1 LPKKLSFELIFVDD
15 GSIDNTPN
23 VLNQIKANSKNAVTI
38 IAFRKNFGKSAALTA
53 GFNVAQGEIV
63 ITMDADLQDDP
74 KEIPTF
80 IQAIENGADVV
91 TGWKKNRR
99 DPLEKVIPSKFF
111 NFVTSKLSGL
121 KLHDYNCGFKAFK
134 KEVLAEIEIY
144 GELHR
149 YILFLAHRKGFKVV
163 EVPVTHHEREF
174 GKSKFGFERYRR
186 GLFDLSTVF
195 FITTYQTR
203 PMHLFGGV
211 STLLIISGLSMILYL
226 IFGRWINGISIGNSP
241 LLLIAILF
249 IGVGTQLLLTG
260 FLAELIVYQRKT
272 QERMEYSI
280 KLLAQNSKDSS
291 RIENLRS
298 HTN

>member
-1 LPKKLSFELIFVDD
+1 RKKLSFELIFVDD
-15 GSIDNTPN
+15 GSVDNTPN
-23 VLNQIKANSKNAVTI
+23 ILNQIKANSKNAVTI
-38 IAFRKNFGKSAALTA
+38 ITFRKNFGKSAALTA

-74 KEIPTF
+74 KEIPAF

-134 KEVLAEIEIY
+134 KEVLAEIQIY

-211 STLLIISGLSMILYL
+211 STLLIVSGLSMILYL

-280 KLLAQNSKDSS
+280 KPLAQNSKHSS
-291 RIENLRS
+291 RIENLTS

>member
-1 LPKKLSFELIFVDD
+1 MPKKLSFELIFVDD

-163 EVPVTHHEREF
+163 EVPVTHHER
-174 GKSKFGFERYRR
+174 
-186 GLFDLSTVF
+186 
-195 FITTYQTR
+195 
-203 PMHLFGGV
+203 
-211 STLLIISGLSMILYL
+211 
-226 IFGRWINGISIGNSP
+226 
-241 LLLIAILF
+241 
-249 IGVGTQLLLTG
+249 
-260 FLAELIVYQRKT
+260 
-272 QERMEYSI
+272 
-280 KLLAQNSKDSS
+280 
-291 RIENLRS
+291 
-298 HTN
+298 

>member
-1 LPKKLSFELIFVDD
+1 MPKKLSFELIFVDD